1 MSPQRAVLILLS
13 LYLGFSAIDNAW
25 FSIRCRTPVPLV
37 ASEMAELLDP
47 DVLWVR
53 VEGASFPVDAVLIA
67 SDSGNGSGAWIP
79 IVSPSEPS
87 AVVALVHADSLA
99 AARALRATPGARIEG
114 LSPLAEAKV
123 TRVLLQ
129 HFRAAG
135 LRASPGCRVIELG
148 SAPPGLL
155 DPILRLAVAGLL
167 AAAAFLVKSRV
178 RPSRAASDLEEEHPV
193 PPYENMP
200 LDEDERAEVEDMLD
214 EAWKSV
220 SSSNTA

>member
-13 LYLGFSAIDNAW
+13 LCFGFSAIDNAW
-25 FSIRCRTPVPLV
+25 FSIRCRAPVPLV

-53 VEGASFPVDAVLIA
+53 VEGASFPVDAVLMT
-67 SDSGNGSGAWIP
+67 SESGNGGGAWLP

-87 AVVALVHADSLA
+87 AVVALVHADSLEA
-99 AARALRATPGARIEG
+99 VRALRATTGAELEG
-114 LSPLAEAKV
+114 LSPLAEEKL
-123 TRVLLQ
+123 TRLLLG
-129 HFRAAG
+129 HFRTAG

-148 SAPPGLL
+148 TAPPGLL
-155 DPILRLAVAGLL
+155 DPIVRLVGAALL

-178 RPSRAASDLEEEHPV
+178 RASGEPPLLEEEHPV
-193 PPYENMP
+193 PPYENIP
-200 LDEDERAEVEDMLD
+200 LNEDDRAEVEGMLD